1 MTPFKLTL
9 LAKACLITGLALTSQ
24 TLVAAEKTIPE
35 LVDAVNGTPDAAS
48 REAGKKVKLR
58 NHTKGFCT
66 SGSFKPDPQLQQTL
80 AIPFFNQDAIKVT
93 ARFSLGGTNPQISDK
108 TAGRFMSLKIDG
120 DKENLNFVPLT
131 SPFSSPVI

>member
-9 LAKACLITGLALTSQ
+9 LAKACLITGLALTSP

-66 SGSFKPDPQLQQTL
+66 SGTFKPDPQLQQTL
-80 AIPFFNQDAIKVT
+80 AIPFLIKMPLKSLPVFPLV
-93 ARFSLGGTNPQISDK
+93 ARIHRSPIKPLGALCHSK
-108 TAGRFMSLKIDG
+108 
-120 DKENLNFVPLT
+120 
-131 SPFSSPVI
+131 